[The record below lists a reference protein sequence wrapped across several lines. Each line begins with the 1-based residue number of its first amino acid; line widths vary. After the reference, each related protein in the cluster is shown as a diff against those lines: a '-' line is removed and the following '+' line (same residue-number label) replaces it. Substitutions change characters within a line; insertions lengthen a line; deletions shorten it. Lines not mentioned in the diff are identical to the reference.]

1 MPLPLSEQQCF
12 FVAILAFAVIGF
24 QRGWRRESLTLV
36 FVLLAFV
43 LIQPASSRAIGT
55 FLGRIPAGVGY
66 ITTGTGSTAATTTPA
81 DFLGGAFGSL
91 LIFAGLVGL
100 GYYLGNRAFPKPAL
114 PQDRFIGVVP
124 AVISGGFILN
134 YLSQYLPK
142 NTAGQPYVAV
152 NVPAP
157 DATNMVP
164 VIFVV
169 AIVSVVIALIVARAK
184 KAQPGPGKK

>member
-12 FVAILAFAVIGF
+12 FVAILGFAVVGF

-43 LIQPASSRAIGT
+43 LIQPNSSRSIGE
-55 FLGRIPAGVGY
+55 FLGRLPSSVGY
-66 ITTGTGSTAATTTPA
+66 LISGSGSPPPTTTPA
-81 DFLGGAFGSL
+81 NFLGGPLGSL
-91 LIFAGLVGL
+91 LLFVGIIAL
-100 GYYLGNRAFPKPAL
+100 GYYLGNRAFPRPTV

-142 NTAGQPYVAV
+142 NTAGQAYVSV

-157 DATNMVP
+157 DPNNMVP
-164 VIFVV
+164 VIFAV
-169 AIVSVVIALIVARAK
+169 AIVAVVIALIVARAK
-184 KAQPGPGKK
+184 KAQPGKK